1 MRQFCL
7 NVLDLYPKKLKMAKE
22 AITHIH
28 HLDYSETTETTEV
41 DEMKIDANFLI
52 LQLLFTPIEKNQEM
66 LNDIAQIIKEEPNPS
81 KSSKFPI
88 VAKLLPTLSII
99 LTEESKSIKI
109 IKRLYEKVSQSV
121 DAEDLCKFSQVL
133 IESEHHRN
141 ETLFTLAILLFKDK
155 ITKAEKKN
163 SEETDKIVLQYVKLI
178 LAATKW
184 IPIKATNKENRNDDD
199 DGAKLLTFA
208 HELKAIPSM
217 AMKVAIQSLCNN
229 RSEDC
234 QRHNL
239 LVAMIGGVWH
249 NKSVDPSLVETV
261 TNFLKNQPEFSS
273 ALLASTSSL
282 EIFSHFGI
290 GTVQL

>member
-28 HLDYSETTETTEV
+28 HLDYSETTEV

-66 LNDIAQIIKEEPNPS
+66 LNDIAQIIKEELPNAS

-229 RSEDC
+229 QSEDC